1 MSRSIH
7 ALQGEFDMK
16 DMGNLHYFLGISVH
30 RSSSGMFLSQQKYAA
45 EILARVKTSNCN
57 PCITPADTKSK
68 LSATSGSPVAD
79 SSLYRSIS
87 GALQYLTFTR
97 PDICYPMQH
106 VCLIM
111 YDPREPQFIALKR
124 IIRYL
129 KGTLHHG
136 PTLHRLHLF
145 RCLLIPMLILVVAQI
160 PDAPLRVTVFFSAL
174 ISCLGLAKDK
184 QLLLALGL
192 KLNTVELLML

>member
-1 MSRSIH
+1 
-7 ALQGEFDMK
+7 MK

-45 EILARVKTSNCN
+45 KILARAKTSNCN

-192 KLNTVELLML
+192 MLNTVELLML